1 MALKSAIPVDFD
13 TFFPYGA
20 YVVGEVEPVV
30 KWSED
35 GDRQGEDLDK
45 VTGHPIWRV
54 RVIDADPEA
63 RKGQAEL
70 MVKIASVT
78 EPQLPP
84 ELNGLPFRPTV
95 FEGLSVTPYI
105 PEGQGRG
112 RVAYS
117 LRARVMK
124 PAPKSRG
131 AE

>member
-35 GDRQGEDLDK
+35 GDRQGQDLDK

-95 FEGLSVTPYI
+95 FEGLSVTPYV

>member
-35 GDRQGEDLDK
+35 GDRQGQDLDK

-124 PAPKSRG
+124 PAPKSRR